1 MEGTFYPKNDY
12 RDYLAHFGVKG
23 MKWGVRKDRARSGKN
38 RNRPGILG
46 RYVQHRAKKLYARYR
61 KAGDEAAAKAKR
73 WADEEQKL
81 ATKYKGKNGADRWLK
96 AQRAYFDDNGLGWN
110 HYMHEIHEIGDERAY
125 ARRAIANDISNAKRF
140 RAQYEAE
147 SKRWYRQA
155 DLMKNYAGD
164 RREARRSE
172 AAEGT
177 QSWDKYVRKT
187 MKKYPQL
194 KDDFGSPDMI
204 DDPEYFELVA
214 MEYADDARRRK
225 T

>member
-23 MKWGVRKDRARSGKN
+23 MKWGVRKDHGRSVKGNFYRVSSAGYDLHSKIFSKLGAKKMAAVSKSVSKHALKKADEADAAK
-38 RNRPGILG
+38 RNKMRGS
-46 RYVQHRAKKLYARYR
+46 AKKLYARYR
-61 KAGDEAAAKAKR
+61 KAGD
-73 WADEEQKL
+73 
-81 ATKYKGKNGADRWLK
+81 
-96 AQRAYFDDNGLGWN
+96 
-110 HYMHEIHEIGDERAY
+110 
-125 ARRAIANDISNAKRF
+125 
-140 RAQYEAE
+140 
-147 SKRWYRQA
+147 
-155 DLMKNYAGD
+155 
-164 RREARRSE
+164 EARRSE

>member
-61 KAGDEAAAKAKR
+61 KAGDEAAAKA
-73 WADEEQKL
+73 A
-81 ATKYKGKNGADRWLK
+81 
-96 AQRAYFDDNGLGWN
+96 
-110 HYMHEIHEIGDERAY
+110 ER
-125 ARRAIANDISNAKRF
+125 
-140 RAQYEAE
+140 
-147 SKRWYRQA
+147 
-155 DLMKNYAGD
+155 
-164 RREARRSE
+164 
-172 AAEGT
+172 T